1 MVEFVPMRIQACFN
15 VPQTFASRNLGV
27 SQTKELIERGKG
39 FGPMLPSISTNAKI
53 KVMPGEKLK
62 QLPEN
67 VFSGIHGYP
76 PKVLERVPPVEIQI
90 ENEKLC
96 QRTIKIH

>member
-15 VPQTFASRNLGV
+15 VPQTFAPRKLGV
-27 SQTKELIERGKG
+27 CQTKELIERGKG
-39 FGPMLPSISTNAKI
+39 FGPMLPSIATNAEI

-67 VFSGIHGYP
+67 VFAEIHGYP
-76 PKVLERVPPVEIQI
+76 PKVLGRVPSV
-90 ENEKLC
+90 
-96 QRTIKIH
+96 

>member
-1 MVEFVPMRIQACFN
+1 MVEFVLMRIQACFN
-15 VPQTFASRNLGV
+15 VPQTFAPRNLGV
-27 SQTKELIERGKG
+27 CQTKEMIERGKG
-39 FGPMLPSISTNAKI
+39 FGLMFASISTNAEI

-67 VFSGIHGYP
+67 VFARVHGYP
-76 PKVLERVPPVEIQI
+76 PNVMERVPPVEIQI

-96 QRTIKIH
+96 QRTIKFH

>member
-67 VFSGIHGYP
+67 VFAGIHGYP
-76 PKVLERVPPVEIQI
+76 PKVLERVPPVEIEI

-96 QRTIKIH
+96 QRTLKSR